1 MVRTFLL
8 LFLTAAMA
16 LAADITGS
24 WSFSVDTDMGSGT
37 PTFTFKQTGEKITG
51 NYRGQLG
58 EAPLTGTVQGNKI
71 TFSFEISPT
80 GDKLTVVYTGTLE
93 GDKAMK
99 GAIDFGGQ
107 AKGTF
112 TGTKN

>member
-1 MVRTFLL
+1 MIRALL
-8 LFLTAAMA
+8 LSLLTAAMA
-16 LAADITGS
+16 LAADVTGS
-24 WSFSVDTDMGSGT
+24 WSFAVETDVGSGT
-37 PTFTFKQTGEKITG
+37 PAFTFKQSGEKITG

-58 EAPLTGTVQGNKI
+58 EAPLAGTVQGNKI

-80 GDKLTVVYTGTLE
+80 GDKLTVVYTGTVE

-99 GAIDFGGQ
+99 GSIDFGGQ